1 MSIDI
6 QSIPPSMLAPAAYE
20 PHGVVQPQPS
30 VEQVEGFAKLL
41 QSNAIPKHEEGL
53 LKAMQM
59 QGERVDQRLAPA
71 TLDKAVDDPAAMLK
85 VQHALVKTVLE
96 LDFAARIA
104 KAGTDGLNK
113 LTSMS

>member
-6 QSIPPSMLAPAAYE
+6 QSIPPSMLVPAA
-20 PHGVVQPQPS
+20 HGSNGMVQPQPS
-30 VEQVEGFAKLL
+30 IEQAEGFAKLL

-59 QGERVDQRLAPA
+59 QGERAAQRLAPA
-71 TLDKAVDDPAAMLK
+71 VDKAVDDPTAMLK
-85 VQHALVKTVLE
+85 VQHDLVKTVLE
-96 LDFAARIA
+96 LDLAARVA
-104 KAGTDGLNK
+104 KAGADGINK